1 MKNIQFIEKITF
13 EEVNLALQLNKV
25 ADFEAGVLNSDH
37 AYRITPGMLSEN
49 QRTVIREAIAI
60 MDSEDLMEIN
70 QKDGLYKIFRS
81 YSDTSPIGYLLYR
94 AKGTEG
100 ISYSFSNN
108 LKILAKKNIENPQI
122 KLEPLQILPTD
133 WIKMRNEKYNNAE
146 TDLDKEFVDRTNFE
160 NFTVDKLTALEEK
173 LSNALKIS
181 PNNDK
186 LKAQSATLLMQKLPN
201 REKLERAFE
210 LFDSIKNEE
219 ILEEYSEVK
228 ETVIDMLRPQPT
240 KTTITRVNWG
250 VFNRCPLTCRGCY
263 NIFNSDVIDINQCKE
278 ILDKIADAGTTEL
291 IISGGD
297 PLLWP
302 DLVEF
307 CKYAKGKGLKIGID
321 TVTYNLNPHLLY
333 NLKDLV
339 AYIGVPVDG
348 TDQKTIETFRRGK
361 KDLLDKLLYSLSLA
375 DAFSVPIR
383 LNTTVSKRNVDA
395 LDGIAQI
402 VEKHKSVQTWS
413 IYQWW
418 PLRSGDK
425 LADQM
430 ILETSKFENAV
441 HTIKNKYEDIKIYDR
456 AIEDRARNAFFISS
470 NGEVYT
476 FGKSSQISTII
487 LGDIKTQSI
496 GDILKNPALKKT
508 SQKFKSIAR
517 FNSNALEAPKK
528 LVA

>member
-13 EEVNLALQLNKV
+13 EEVNLVLQLNKV

-60 MDSEDLMEIN
+60 MDSEDLMEIS

-81 YSDTSPIGYLLYR
+81 YADTSPIGYLLYR

-240 KTTITRVNWG
+240 KI
-250 VFNRCPLTCRGCY
+250 
-263 NIFNSDVIDINQCKE
+263 
-278 ILDKIADAGTTEL
+278 
-291 IISGGD
+291 
-297 PLLWP
+297 
-302 DLVEF
+302 
-307 CKYAKGKGLKIGID
+307 
-321 TVTYNLNPHLLY
+321 
-333 NLKDLV
+333 
-339 AYIGVPVDG
+339 
-348 TDQKTIETFRRGK
+348 
-361 KDLLDKLLYSLSLA
+361 
-375 DAFSVPIR
+375 
-383 LNTTVSKRNVDA
+383 
-395 LDGIAQI
+395 
-402 VEKHKSVQTWS
+402 
-413 IYQWW
+413 
-418 PLRSGDK
+418 
-425 LADQM
+425 
-430 ILETSKFENAV
+430 
-441 HTIKNKYEDIKIYDR
+441 
-456 AIEDRARNAFFISS
+456 
-470 NGEVYT
+470 
-476 FGKSSQISTII
+476 
-487 LGDIKTQSI
+487 
-496 GDILKNPALKKT
+496 
-508 SQKFKSIAR
+508 
-517 FNSNALEAPKK
+517 
-528 LVA
+528 